1 MDTIIVKS
9 VEDMERICSWV
20 CDSCELFANGPEFRI
35 PFRKGEI
42 RLPYYGCRLEFECE
56 GETCVQFKLY
66 PTIEALPDEPQ
77 ILLDWAK
84 SKAETDL
91 LLAEFR
97 LDVHTVTDTLNPL
110 KVPLNVQISKKR
122 LNVNA
127 GLFSVALLKKRDEL
141 FSELATEWLALM
153 LLAVYYRPQ
162 FESKKQVAASS
173 VSGKKGKKAKKA
185 KRMKTLYTR
194 TYVIDSDLMDE
205 LPKPVKRHAKP
216 DHEYGVRGHYRR
228 YKSGKVAWVHPHIR
242 CKGRNPGSGGTFVA
256 KLADEK

>member
-42 RLPYYGCRLEFECE
+42 RLPYYGSRLEFECE

-97 LDVHTVTDTLNPL
+97 LDVHAVTDTLNPL

-127 GLFSVALLKKRDEL
+127 ALFSVALAKKRDEL
-141 FSELATEWLALM
+141 FSELAIEWLALM

-162 FESKKQVAASS
+162 FESKKQIAASS
-173 VSGKKGKKAKKA
+173 VSGKKGKKAKKT
-185 KRMKTLYTR
+185 KRTKTLYTR
-194 TYVIDSDLMDE
+194 TYVIDGDLMDE
-205 LPKPVKRHAKP
+205 LPKPVKHHAKP
-216 DHEYGVRGHYRR
+216 DHEYGVRGHYRHC
-228 YKSGKVAWVHPHIR
+228 KSGKVAWIRPHVR
-242 CKGRNPGSGGTFVA
+242 CKNLAPSDGRIYVA
-256 KLADEK
+256 KVEEA